1 MVLAF
6 SFLFPVRKSA
16 SRNHLSVSGL
26 AKFKVNVVVAA
37 AAAVA
42 DDTEDHDDDDDDGVG
57 CVC

>member
-37 AAAVA
+37 AVA